1 MLVLRLIPQTR
12 MRLFFGA
19 QGPAQPAWRRKLGS
33 RIYFDHS
40 ATTPLDPRVFVLM
53 EPYLL
58 DDFGNPSSL
67 HREGR
72 KAREAVET
80 ARAQVAAL
88 FGAAPSEIVF
98 TGSGTEADNLAI
110 LGSIRAGT
118 GSAHIVTSSIEHA
131 GVLEPCRFLER
142 FGVKVDYLPVDS
154 YGLVDPENLRRA
166 LRPETRLVSIM
177 AANNVVGT
185 LQPIAELARIAKQHG
200 ALFHTDAVQAA
211 GKMRLDVNEL
221 PADLISLSAHKLHG
235 PKGVGALYVRDG
247 VELNPIV
254 LGGGQERGLRSA
266 TENVAGIVGFGAAA
280 ALAREEM
287 EEEARDLVR
296 LREYLLARLRA
307 TMPHAYLI
315 GHPVKRL
322 PGHLCL
328 GFAGQ
333 EGEVLQLLTALDEAG
348 VAVSSGSACSAH
360 HAGAP
365 SEILLAMGFDSQRA
379 KGSLRVTL
387 GRFSTES
394 EVNRFLE
401 ILPRAL
407 AAPGLAAARDDSPR
421 NVELSV
427 AQARN

>member
-1 MLVLRLIPQTR
+1 M
-12 MRLFFGA
+12 
-19 QGPAQPAWRRKLGS
+19 GS

-40 ATTPLDPRVFVLM
+40 ATTPLDPRVIVAM
-53 EPYLL
+53 EPYL
-58 DDFGNPSSL
+58 DGAFGNPSSL

-110 LGSIRAGT
+110 LGAVRANDGP
-118 GSAHIVTSSIEHA
+118 SHIVTSSIEHGA
-131 GVLEPCRFLER
+131 VLEPCRFLER
-142 FGVKVDYLPVDS
+142 FGATVDYLPVDA
-154 YGLVDPENLRRA
+154 YGLVDPESLRGA

-185 LQPIAELARIAKQHG
+185 LQPLPELARITKQHG
-200 ALFHTDAVQAA
+200 ALFHTDAVQAV
-211 GKMRLDVNEL
+211 GKIRLDVNQL
-221 PADLISLSAHKLHG
+221 PADLISVSAHKLHG
-235 PKGVGALYVRDG
+235 PKGVGALYVRRG
-247 VELNPIV
+247 VELSPIV
-254 LGGGQERGLRSA
+254 FGGGQERGLRSA

-287 EEEARDLVR
+287 EEEASELVR
-296 LREYLLARLRA
+296 LREQILARLRA
-307 TMPHAYLI
+307 TVPHAYLI

-333 EGEVLQLLTALDEAG
+333 ENKVPRLLAALDEAG

-360 HAGAP
+360 HASAP
-365 SEILLAMGFDSQRA
+365 SAILLAMGFDPQRA
-379 KGSLRVTL
+379 EGSVRVTL

-407 AAPGLAAARDDSPR
+407 ATLASAVSRAESAR
-421 NVELSV
+421 NTELNV
-427 AQARN
+427 AQTGI

>member
-1 MLVLRLIPQTR
+1 L
-12 MRLFFGA
+12 GA
-19 QGPAQPAWRRKLGS
+19 

-40 ATTPLDPRVFVLM
+40 ATTPLDPRVSAAM
-53 EPYLL
+53 EPYLNEY
-58 DDFGNPSSL
+58 FGNPSSL

-72 KAREAVET
+72 KAREAVEN

-88 FGAAPSEIVF
+88 FGADPSEIVF

-110 LGSIRAGT
+110 LGAVSPGD
-118 GSAHIVTSSIEHA
+118 GPSHVVTSSIEHA
-131 GVLEPCRFLER
+131 GVLEPCRFLQR
-142 FGVKVDYLPVDS
+142 FGTKVDYLPVDS
-154 YGLVDPENLRRA
+154 CGLVDPESLRRA
-166 LRPETRLVSIM
+166 LLPETRLVSIM

-185 LQPIAELARIAKQHG
+185 LQPLPELSWITKQHG

-211 GKMRLDVNEL
+211 GKIRLDVNQL
-221 PADLISLSAHKLHG
+221 PLDLISLSAHKLHG

-247 VELNPIV
+247 VNLSPIV
-254 LGGGQERGLRSA
+254 FGGGQERGLRSA
-266 TENVAGIVGFGAAA
+266 TENVAGIVGFGVAAV
-280 ALAREEM
+280 LAREEM
-287 EEEARDLVR
+287 AEEAGKLVR
-296 LREYLLARLRA
+296 LREQILARLR
-307 TMPHAYLI
+307 TTVPQAYLI

-333 EGEVLQLLTALDEAG
+333 EDKIPQLLAALDDAG

-365 SEILLAMGFDSQRA
+365 SEVLLAMGFDSLRA
-379 KGSLRVTL
+379 QGSLRVTL

-407 AAPGLAAARDDSPR
+407 ASTGPGAIREEPAWNRNLELNVAPADI
-421 NVELSV
+421 
-427 AQARN
+427 